1 MKRQHSYDILLA
13 IVVAFGLLQHEAFA
27 RGFGGGGGRG
37 GGYGGYHGGGGGY
50 RGGEGGY
57 HGGEGGYHPNGESG
71 YHPGGESGYHPG
83 GESGYHPNGEGGGYH
98 PNGYSTGYHPSG
110 EPGSYGGYHPGGYG
124 QAGMGAAPN
133 RGQLNSFLGLP
144 TDAGGGAATGK
155 QFSGQNLANAA
166 GTHPYSSTWAHSQG
180 NSAQNWAS
188 NHPNAA
194 QAWDSGHQAAWT
206 PTGAG
211 AAAWGAAGLGAGA
224 WAAASAPVLGNWL
237 GLDDVPEDTYD
248 YGNNVTY
255 QGGNVYYGSQPV
267 GTADQYYQQASNLAT
282 TSAAPADDSEWMPLG
297 VFALMQGESKQPS
310 STVQLAINKQGIVR
324 GNSLREGSDATQL
337 IQGSVDKQTQRMA
350 WTVGSNKT
358 TVFDTGLYNLTK
370 KEAPLL
376 VHSGKDQTD
385 QWLMVRLKQQDQT
398 AGSDASQ
405 SNSN

>member
-13 IVVAFGLLQHEAFA
+13 VVIAFGLLHHEAFA
-27 RGFGGGGGRG
+27 RGFGGGGYG
-37 GGYGGYHGGGGGY
+37 GGGYHGGGGYGGSYHGGY
-50 RGGEGGY
+50 GGGGGYHGGEGGY
-57 HGGEGGYHPNGESG
+57 HGGEGGYH
-71 YHPGGESGYHPG
+71 G
-83 GESGYHPNGEGGGYH
+83 GESGYHPNGENGGYHPNGEAGGYH
-98 PNGYSTGYHPSG
+98 PNGYGAGYHPSG
-110 EPGSYGGYHPGGYG
+110 ESGGYHPGGYG
-124 QAGMGAAPN
+124 QAGAAPN
-133 RGQLNSFLGLP
+133 RSQMNNFLGLP
-144 TDAGGGAATGK
+144 TDAGGGAAK
-155 QFSGQNLANAA
+155 QFSGQNLSNAA

-224 WAAASAPVLGNWL
+224 WATASADGLGNWL
-237 GLDDVPEDTYD
+237 GLDNPPEDTYD

-267 GTADQYYQQASNLAT
+267 GTTDQYYQQATNLAT
-282 TSAAPADDSEWMPLG
+282 NAAPPSDDSEWMPLG
-297 VFALMQGESKQPS
+297 VFALMQGDSRQPS

-324 GNSLREGSDATQL
+324 GNSVQDGSDVTQL
-337 IQGSVDKQTQRMA
+337 VQGSVDKQTQRMA

-358 TVFDTGLYNLTK
+358 VVFDTGLYNLTK

-376 VHSGKDQTD
+376 VHTGKDQTD
-385 QWLMVRLKQQDQT
+385 QWLMVRLKQDQS
-398 AGSDASQ
+398 AAADASQ
-405 SNSN
+405 GSNN